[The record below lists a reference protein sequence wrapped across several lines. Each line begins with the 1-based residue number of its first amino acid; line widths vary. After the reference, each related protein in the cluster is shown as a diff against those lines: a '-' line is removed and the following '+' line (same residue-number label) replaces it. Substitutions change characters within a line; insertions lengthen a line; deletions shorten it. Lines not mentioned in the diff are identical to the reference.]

1 LADAFATLE
10 KYDLPVGGLG
20 ESDSERAIRHD
31 ATTALL
37 GEVYEVAIF
46 QFGEPRAKAI
56 WAGIPR
62 GKPGRPKG
70 VTRDP
75 AGDASLLRI
84 HDGCLVIV
92 QGAEVKTLPRRIANH
107 LTQKYPKKYP
117 VAAASLEQR
126 IRRLL
131 KARERLR

>member
-1 LADAFATLE
+1 
-10 KYDLPVGGLG
+10 
-20 ESDSERAIRHD
+20 
-31 ATTALL
+31 LL

-56 WAGIPR
+56 WAGIPKA
-62 GKPGRPKG
+62 KPGRPKG

-75 AGDASLLRI
+75 AGDAYLLRI
-84 HDGCLVIV
+84 YDACLVVV
-92 QGAEVKTLPRRIANH
+92 QGAEVKTLPRRIA
-107 LTQKYPKKYP
+107 KYMTEKHPKRFP

-131 KARERLR
+131 KARARHR